1 MSGRSPSIS
10 ERRFS
15 DPKELAVMSERIPVL
30 VVARD
35 PVSKAG
41 VVSQL
46 RHRPEVNVMT
56 DGGLAAPVP
65 ETAGPMVAVV
75 AADEVD
81 EDAVRDLRAVRRG
94 GCARVVLVA
103 TRLDDAGV
111 VDAAEAGVS
120 GLVRRSEATPERLV
134 EVIRTAAAG
143 DGSVPADLLGR
154 LLDHVGRL
162 QRQVLAPR
170 GLSFSGLSPREAD
183 VLRLVA
189 DGLDTGEIADRLA
202 YSERTVKNVL
212 HDVTTRL
219 QLRNRS
225 HAVAY
230 ALRSGLI

>member
-1 MSGRSPSIS
+1 
-10 ERRFS
+10 
-15 DPKELAVMSERIPVL
+15 MSERIPVL

-46 RHRPEVNVMT
+46 RHRPEVTVAET
-56 DGGLAAPVP
+56 DPDQLVADAADPW
-65 ETAGPMVAVV
+65 TRTVAVV

-81 EDAVRDLRAVRRG
+81 DETVRTLRAVRRG

-111 VDAAEAGVS
+111 VDAAEAGVC

-134 EVIRTAAAG
+134 EVVRTAAAG
-143 DGSVPADLLGR
+143 DGSVPPDLLGR

-170 GLSFSGLSPREAD
+170 GLSFSGLSSREAD

-189 DGLDTGEIADRLA
+189 DGLDTGEIANQLA

>member
-1 MSGRSPSIS
+1 
-10 ERRFS
+10 
-15 DPKELAVMSERIPVL
+15 MSERIPVL

-46 RHRPEVNVMT
+46 RHRPEVTVAEADPDQVPT
-56 DGGLAAPVP
+56 DTPAAPGAP
-65 ETAGPMVAVV
+65 LVAVV

-81 EDAVRDLRAVRRG
+81 DDTVKTLRAVRRG
-94 GCARVVLVA
+94 GVARVVLVA
-103 TRLDDAGV
+103 TRLDDSAV
-111 VDAAEAGVS
+111 VDAAEAGVC

-134 EVIRTAAAG
+134 DVVRTAAAG
-143 DGSVPADLLGR
+143 DGSVPPDLLGR

-170 GLSFSGLSPREAD
+170 GLSFSGLSSREAD

-189 DGLDTGEIADRLA
+189 EGLDTGEIANQLA

>member
-1 MSGRSPSIS
+1 
-10 ERRFS
+10 
-15 DPKELAVMSERIPVL
+15 MSERIPVL

-46 RHRPEVNVMT
+46 RHRPEVTVSEAEPEQVQP
-56 DGGLAAPVP
+56 DPAPG
-65 ETAGPMVAVV
+65 ARMVAVV

-81 EDAVRDLRAVRRG
+81 EDTVRTLRAVRRG

-103 TRLDDAGV
+103 TRLDDAAV
-111 VDAAEAGVS
+111 VDAAEAGVC

-134 EVIRTAAAG
+134 DVVRTAAAG
-143 DGSVPADLLGR
+143 DGSVPPDLLGR

-170 GLSFSGLSPREAD
+170 GLSFSGLSSREAD

-189 DGLDTGEIADRLA
+189 DGLDTGEIANQLA

>member
-1 MSGRSPSIS
+1 
-10 ERRFS
+10 
-15 DPKELAVMSERIPVL
+15 MSERIPVL

-46 RHRPEVNVMT
+46 RHRPEVTVLD
-56 DGGLAAPVP
+56 DGVADTRADELSSL
-65 ETAGPMVAVV
+65 VAVV
-75 AADEVD
+75 AADDVD
-81 EDAVRDLRAVRRG
+81 EDTVRTLRAVRRG

-111 VDAAEAGVS
+111 VDAAEAGVC

-134 EVIRTAAAG
+134 HVVRTAATG
-143 DGSVPADLLGR
+143 DGSVPPDLLGR

-170 GLSFSGLSPREAD
+170 GLSFSGLSSREAD

-189 DGLDTGEIADRLA
+189 DGLDTGEIANQLA